1 MTKLRVR
8 SAENEPVPA
17 PPTSRPI
24 RVLVAD
30 DHPPIIEGLTIALG
44 REGIE
49 VVGQATT
56 PDSVLQQYLKCT
68 PDVMVLDIRFAHEGT
83 TGLEVAREVLQRN
96 SHARIVIYTQFDTDE
111 LVREAY
117 RLGCAALVT
126 KGEATSTLAEAI
138 RVVHTGKTYFQP
150 DIAERLAMIGL
161 HGDTSPL
168 GHLEQREFQVFKL
181 MAQGHT
187 NVEIAEAL
195 GLSPRTISIT
205 SQAVKDK
212 LRISRQADLTLLA
225 VKHQVIDV

>member
-8 SAENEPVPA
+8 PAENEPVETPV
-17 PPTSRPI
+17 RPI
-24 RVLVAD
+24 RALVAD

-44 REGIE
+44 REGID

-56 PDSVLQQYLKCT
+56 PNAVLQTHLECT
-68 PDVMVLDIRFAHEGT
+68 PDVIVLDIRYAHDGR
-83 TGLEVAREVLQRN
+83 TGLDVARELLQHDR
-96 SHARIVIYTQFDTDE
+96 SIKIVIYTQFDTDE

-117 RLGCAALVT
+117 RIGCAALVT
-126 KGEATSTLAEAI
+126 KGEATATLAEAI
-138 RVVHTGKTYFQP
+138 RIVYSGKTYFQP

-168 GHLEQREFQVFKL
+168 GHLEPREFQVFKL

-212 LRISRQADLTLLA
+212 LRLSRQADLTLLA
-225 VKHQVIDV
+225 VKHQVIGV